1 MESPDHWPV
10 FEKGYPD
17 YDAVNRDSI
26 MAEND
31 ILRKNVKDLQEQLQ
45 QAYKRIAEL
54 TKDKQ

>member
-1 MESPDHWPV
+1 MESPV

-26 MAEND
+26 MTEND